1 VPFEESAQ
9 EVIDRAFDA
18 HRWAGSL
25 VRVCRRIVF
34 VAGAS
39 LACTG
44 RQEAPK
50 VPLAGTSPADSA
62 REVEAAHGIIGPAA
76 KTALDSGNA
85 LFRKKAYAAALVQY
99 RQASALAPQHAA
111 PLFGIYMVAR
121 ATNDLA
127 MADTALAGIRQR
139 NGPMIAAPHA
149 FGDSVLLRRHDA
161 LRKRAPAG

>member
-1 VPFEESAQ
+1 MA
-9 EVIDRAFDA
+9 AT
-18 HRWAGSL
+18 L
-25 VRVCRRIVF
+25 VRFCCRILF
-34 VAGAS
+34 VAGAT

-44 RQEAPK
+44 GQGAPK
-50 VPLAGTSPADSA
+50 IPLARASAADSA
-62 REVEAAHGIIGPAA
+62 REVEAAHGLIGPAA
-76 KTALDSGNA
+76 KAALDSGNV
-85 LFRKKAYAAALVQY
+85 LYRKRAYAAALAQY

-121 ATNDLA
+121 ATNNLA

-139 NGPMIAAPHA
+139 NGPMVAAPHG

>member
-1 VPFEESAQ
+1 M
-9 EVIDRAFDA
+9 IDRASKARRFVGPFA
-18 HRWAGSL
+18 
-25 VRVCRRIVF
+25 RVCRGVLF
-34 VAGAS
+34 VAGAT

-44 RQEAPK
+44 GQDAPK
-50 VPLAGTSPADSA
+50 VPLAGVSPADSA

-76 KTALDSGNA
+76 KAALDSGNA